1 MLCSSCPAAH
11 FHLCTVMECSPSMRN
26 AKCVKEHC
34 CQAGELS
41 FDSVRT
47 SEWGIVWSKTR
58 VGRISP
64 TPKSSVALNS
74 SVPANR
80 LTSVAAVLKASSI
93 PLERWMHSERWI
105 KRWKTQKNT
114 CTYKLSNKTI
124 FTGVESFLFW
134 DTKSRLYLGSWAYH
148 KFWTRWQC
156 RHNHMTS
163 SSSGFHFHRWHCTPT
178 SYSSPPLRPYS
189 LDQRERERERSLALM
204 QATCWT
210 YSGLL
215 ACLTNNKGGEDMKG
229 EVGELKVL
237 FDFAPQS
244 RYHGSLSTQ
253 MHTLCC
259 ICWCRAVE
267 PKCPRWKA
275 QYVCSVSEVTRK
287 HFANSNKATV
297 DPTVN
302 LQIEIFP
309 DTVAVDSIRLLC
321 LWFIGLKMGSEMARN
336 PL

>member
-1 MLCSSCPAAH
+1 
-11 FHLCTVMECSPSMRN
+11 
-26 AKCVKEHC
+26 
-34 CQAGELS
+34 
-41 FDSVRT
+41 
-47 SEWGIVWSKTR
+47 
-58 VGRISP
+58 
-64 TPKSSVALNS
+64 
-74 SVPANR
+74 
-80 LTSVAAVLKASSI
+80 
-93 PLERWMHSERWI
+93 MHSERWI
-105 KRWKTQKNT
+105 KRWKTQKTHALTN
-114 CTYKLSNKTI
+114 CPIRPSLLVWNLFCSGIQNQD
-124 FTGVESFLFW
+124 FT
-134 DTKSRLYLGSWAYH
+134 WAVGH
-148 KFWTRWQC
+148 I
-156 RHNHMTS
+156 TS
-163 SSSGFHFHRWHCTPT
+163 SGLGGSAGITTWPRPLLVSISTGDTARRPVTPV
-178 SYSSPPLRPYS
+178 PLS
-189 LDQRERERERSLALM
+189 VHIVWIRERERERSLALM

-237 FDFAPQS
+237 SDFAPQS

-302 LQIEIFP
+302 FQIEIFP